1 MKNYIIIFL
10 FILSIIACGQATP
23 KEWQEKIAT
32 NTYGY
37 TISYFQFIDN
47 NKRYTYREVGETDK
61 SFCMINKTFVY
72 QVAYINNQYYIK
84 KMKNKTGNIADDLIP
99 AGDTITEGSTVLL
112 ELEKNKVK
120 ETIKKIDSVIS
131 TKAIELL
138 TDAENEK

>member
-10 FILSIIACGQATP
+10 FILSIIACGQSTQ

-47 NKRYTYREVGETDK
+47 NKRYTYREVGEADK

-84 KMKNKTGNIADDLIP
+84 KMKNKTGNIDDDLIP
-99 AGDTITEGSTVLL
+99 AGDTITEGLTVLL
-112 ELEKNKVK
+112 ELKKNKVK